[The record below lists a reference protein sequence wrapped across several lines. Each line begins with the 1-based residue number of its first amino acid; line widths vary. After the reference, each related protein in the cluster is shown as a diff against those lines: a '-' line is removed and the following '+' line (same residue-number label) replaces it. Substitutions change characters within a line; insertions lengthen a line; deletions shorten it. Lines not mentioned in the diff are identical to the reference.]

1 MNNLPETV
9 TQALA
14 EFKKQLSELY
24 GDRLVWI
31 VLYGSFARGDF
42 QHGSDVDIAVVL
54 RGEVR
59 IGEEMERL
67 SPIAGEISL
76 RYGLVLSAL
85 PLPETWWQE
94 RQSPLLLNLRR
105 EGVAL

>member
-14 EFKKQLSELY
+14 EFRERLSELY
-24 GDRLVWI
+24 GNRLVRI

-54 RGEVR
+54 RGEVG
-59 IGEEMERL
+59 IGEEMEHL
-67 SPIAGEISL
+67 SPIAGDVSL
-76 RYGLVLSAL
+76 RYRLV
-85 PLPETWWQE
+85 PETRWKE

-105 EGVAL
+105 EGVAP